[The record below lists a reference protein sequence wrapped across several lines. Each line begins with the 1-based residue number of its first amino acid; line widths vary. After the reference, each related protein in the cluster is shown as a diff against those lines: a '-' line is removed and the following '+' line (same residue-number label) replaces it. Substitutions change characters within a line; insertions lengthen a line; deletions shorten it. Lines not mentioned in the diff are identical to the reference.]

1 MTLHEP
7 DTRTLTKLHCKLPLI
22 YTSRSRG
29 FHTGGSEFSLN
40 FYKNRAFCS
49 QARQVI
55 ECLHVLKTIETAATN
70 IRFRLKRKSATISFL
85 YESIGNGNQK
95 KYQTFLHS
103 IFELIMC
110 AIVQ

>member
-29 FHTGGSEFSLN
+29 FHTGGYEFSLN
-40 FYKNRAFCS
+40 FWKNRVFCS

-55 ECLHVLKTIETAATN
+55 ECLHVLKAIETAATN

-85 YESIGNGNQK
+85 YESIGNGNQRK
-95 KYQTFLHS
+95 NIRNFCIRYS
-103 IFELIMC
+103 S
-110 AIVQ
+110 